1 MLKKANVLFACM
13 GIFKFYDFMV
23 SAVTVYKYTDLSIEE
38 IKILFSWKRENS
50 KFASNP
56 TVISNI
62 ASFSHEIIG
71 RFLFICGK

>member
-1 MLKKANVLFACM
+1 MFCLHAWEFLNFMISWFKIQLLHFISTLTFQLKKSCSVE
-13 GIFKFYDFMV
+13 KE
-23 SAVTVYKYTDLSIEE
+23 S
-38 IKILFSWKRENS
+38 S

-62 ASFSHEIIG
+62 ASFSREIIG

>member
-1 MLKKANVLFACM
+1 MFCLHAWEFLNFMILWFKIQLLHFISTLTFQLKKSCSVEKE
-13 GIFKFYDFMV
+13 G
-23 SAVTVYKYTDLSIEE
+23 
-38 IKILFSWKRENS
+38 S

-62 ASFSHEIIG
+62 ASFSREIIG